1 MEEYNKASKEV
12 YDPIKENRRRLVE
25 TLGHQIAE
33 LFPMVIKDGEID
45 VNSLLSEL
53 GQYSVN
59 EGERYEL
66 KWAGKEDSK
75 RMANLDILGKTL
87 RFVLND
93 SKDPEKTENIY
104 IEGENLE
111 VLKLLR
117 GSYYNRIKL
126 IYIDPP
132 YNTGKDF
139 VYKDKFTQDKLTS
152 DQLEGELDDE
162 GVRLILNQKS
172 CGRFHSNWLNMI
184 YPRIKIARD
193 LLTDDGLIFISID
206 NNEIDNL
213 LKVCNEIFGESN
225 FVSCIANIN
234 NPKGRSDDKYFATAH
249 EYIVV
254 YKKNNA
260 EIYGFEPDDKV
271 LKRYN
276 KQTEDGRVYREI
288 DLRKT
293 GDGDRREDR
302 PNMFYYF
309 LYNERSNDFF
319 PTVEDYVPE
328 GYIQIFPTRE
338 DGSYGRWRWG
348 IETAKENISNL
359 IPKFMK
365 VKEKWTVMEADY
377 LTEDKLVKPTT
388 NWNFKDVNSERGTED
403 FINLGF
409 KKEVFERPKP
419 VGTIERILKITT
431 RDEDIILDFF
441 SGSATS
447 AHAVMKINADDSG
460 KRKFILVQTD
470 QDKCDEKSD
479 AYREGFKNIC
489 EIGKERIR
497 RAGEKI
503 KEEFKDKPGIEN
515 LDVGFKVFKVADTNI
530 RWFSEA
536 IKSDVFDYDMT
547 MTDKDKLD
555 FNPGFTDID
564 VVYEILLRHR
574 DIPLSTNVEQ
584 LSNIGDRTYIFADT
598 VVVCLEETI
607 ADWMIDKIAA
617 IEPMPTKI
625 IFRDSAFGDDISL
638 KENTMIRLEAQ
649 MRKHSGLEKRA
660 YRVEFI

>member
-1 MEEYNKASKEV
+1 VEEYNKASKEV